1 MKRVCPTA
9 DLVAVAFGQR
19 LAAKREAAGLS
30 RSDLAA
36 KLDVGFEVI
45 WRWERG
51 SAMPTYNHLVKIVEL
66 LDTTFDALLA
76 PERT

>member
-9 DLVAVAFGQR
+9 DLVAEAFGQR
-19 LAAKREAAGLS
+19 LARHRAAAGLS
-30 RSDLAA
+30 RAELATM
-36 KLDVGFEVI
+36 LDVGFEVV